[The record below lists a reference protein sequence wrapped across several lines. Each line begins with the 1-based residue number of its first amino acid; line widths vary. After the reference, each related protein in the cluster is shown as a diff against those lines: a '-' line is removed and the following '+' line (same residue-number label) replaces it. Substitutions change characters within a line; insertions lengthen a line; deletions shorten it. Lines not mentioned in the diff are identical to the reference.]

1 VRASGLHGAGSG
13 VEGDRM
19 AGRLAGKVALISG
32 TASGQG
38 QWAAQAFAAEGARVV
53 GCDLDA
59 AGAEETLGM
68 VQAAGGEMTSLHPV
82 DLTTDDGARSFIDF
96 GVESFGD
103 FDILYNNAA
112 TARAGL
118 VEELSVADWDW
129 NMAHEVTLV
138 FLPVKYAIP
147 VLRRRGGGAIV
158 NVGSIAG
165 MVGSGMPGNAP
176 GNLVHCVAKAAVI
189 RLTETLAIELSP
201 IGVRVNC
208 VSPGVIDTPQL
219 RPFLGEDPASPMRE
233 LFSSNFLIKRIG
245 EVEDIVN
252 AALFLASDEA
262 SYITGVNL
270 PVDGGFSAS
279 GGVGQPTTALAEA
292 VEASMIRFDQPS

>member
-1 VRASGLHGAGSG
+1 
-13 VEGDRM
+13 M

-32 TASGQG
+32 TGSGQG
-38 QWAAQAFAAEGARVV
+38 RCAALTFAREGAKVV
-53 GCDLDA
+53 GCDVNA
-59 AGAEETLGM
+59 EGAQETLEM
-68 VQAAGGEMTSLHPV
+68 VTAAGGEMTSLHPV
-82 DLTTDDGARSFIDF
+82 DLTSEDGAKAFIDF

-118 VEELSVADWDW
+118 VEELSRDDWDW
-129 NMAHEVTLV
+129 NMEHEVTIV
-138 FLPVKYAIP
+138 FLPVKHAVP
-147 VLRRRGGGAIV
+147 VFRRRGGGAII

-176 GNLVHCVAKAAVI
+176 GNLVHCVAKAAII

-201 IGVRVNC
+201 LDVRVNC

-219 RPFLGEDPASPMRE
+219 RPFLGDDPNSTMRQ
-233 LFSSNFLIKRIG
+233 LFWSNFLITRIG

-252 AALFLASDEA
+252 AALFLSSDEA

-279 GGVGQPTTALAEA
+279 GGVGRPTTALAEA
-292 VEASMIRFDQPS
+292 VEASMIRFDPPSDG